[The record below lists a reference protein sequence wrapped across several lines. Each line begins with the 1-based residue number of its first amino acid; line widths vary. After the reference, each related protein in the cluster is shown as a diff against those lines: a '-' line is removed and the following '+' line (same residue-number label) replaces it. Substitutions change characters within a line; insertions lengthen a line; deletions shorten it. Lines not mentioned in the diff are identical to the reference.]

1 MSLRVPFVDLRAEYE
16 EVRSEVDA
24 AVSGIVERS
33 QFILGPSVERFESAF
48 AAYVG
53 ARHCA
58 AVSSGTEALKLVL
71 EALGVGDGDEV
82 VLPAHTFAATAMAV
96 WACRAVPRFVDCDAR
111 THLLDLE
118 RAREAVGP
126 RTRAI
131 MPVHL
136 YGSMADV
143 QPLLDLGIPVVEDAA
158 QAHGAARDGRRAGSI
173 GRAGCFSFYPSKNLG
188 AWGDAGAVVTS
199 DAALHQRLLRL
210 RNYGQ
215 SVKYHHDELGYN
227 ARMDGLQ
234 AAILLAKLAHLDGW
248 NARRQLAA
256 EFYSEHL
263 RDDIPRPEA
272 PGVFHLYVIQVR
284 QRDRLR
290 EALGQAGIESGVHYP
305 IPLHLQPCFS
315 DLGHREG
322 DFPRAERIARETL
335 SLPMYPQIR
344 DEQLAHVV
352 EQVNRLAEPP

>member
-1 MSLRVPFVDLRAEYE
+1 VKPRVPFVDLRAEYE
-16 EVRSEVDA
+16 EIRTELDDAVRGV
-24 AVSGIVERS
+24 VES
-33 QFILGPSVERFESAF
+33 SHFILGSPVERFETAF
-48 AAYVG
+48 ARYVG
-53 ARHCA
+53 APHCVG
-58 AVSSGTEALKLVL
+58 VSDGTEALKLTL
-71 EALGVGDGDEV
+71 EALGVGQGDEV
-82 VLPAHTFAATAMAV
+82 VLPAHTFAASAMAV
-96 WACRAVPRFVDCDAR
+96 TACRAVPRFVDCDPR
-111 THLLDLE
+111 THLLDVE
-118 RAREAVGP
+118 RTRAAVGP

-143 QPLLDLGIPVVEDAA
+143 QPLLDLGLPVVEDAA
-158 QAHGAARDGRRAGSI
+158 QAHGAARNGHRAGSI

-199 DAALHQRLLRL
+199 DSALHQRLLQL

-227 ARMDGLQ
+227 ARLDGLQ
-234 AAILLAKLAHLDGW
+234 AAILLAKLAHLDEW
-248 NARRQLAA
+248 NARRRRAA
-256 EFYSEHL
+256 AFYAEHL
-263 RDDIPRPEA
+263 RGEIPRPA
-272 PGVFHLYVIQVR
+272 GTGVFHLYVIQVR

-290 EALGQAGIESGVHYP
+290 EALGQAGIETGVHYP
-305 IPLHLQPCFS
+305 IPLHLQPCFR

-322 DFPRAERIARETL
+322 DFPHSERIAHETL

-352 EQVNRLAEPP
+352 EQVNRLAEPA